1 MESQPQNPEFK
12 IIPENVNLY
21 IPQDC
26 TPFVCLI

>member
-1 MESQPQNPEFK
+1 MKSQPQKPEFK
-12 IIPENVNLY
+12 IIPEKVHLY